1 MSVLRHSF
9 LPRLVRRNSRSLVG
23 LGSTLILVAAVAACG
38 SSKSILAPAN
48 FAKQAN
54 AICADTRAKMDA
66 VTPPTDLASAATQFA
81 KLATISQA
89 GTDDL
94 AALSVAGDS
103 KVTRDAMVDALDKA
117 NILLK
122 AASKAALAGNE
133 DAVNKASDGFNT
145 HIEEVRAVATDAGL
159 DDCAAGGDS
168 ATSNSDPVTSDPSA
182 TDPSTTDPVS
192 AGGIPQY
199 IDAATVLNG
208 WPGQTISP
216 LSEADAADFAASS
229 ATGPNDPIQV
239 VAVGALNVTDDV
251 SGELSFVTLFELDR
265 ELSADERD
273 QFIAGVVGDAS
284 DVTAATIAGVD
295 GVTYTGPGGE
305 ATFLRL
311 TGSTAIL
318 VFAASA
324 ESLQATVTGLFS
336 ANPDL

>member
-1 MSVLRHSF
+1 MLILAAAITACGGSKSF
-9 LPRLVRRNSRSLVG
+9 LS
-23 LGSTLILVAAVAACG
+23 AAD
-38 SSKSILAPAN
+38 

-54 AICADTRAKMDA
+54 AICADTRAQMDA
-66 VTPPTDLASAATQFA
+66 VTPPTDIASAAKQFG

-117 NILLK
+117 NIQLA

-133 DAVNKASDGFNT
+133 DAVNKATDEYTSNIDNLQ
-145 HIEEVRAVATDAGL
+145 AVAADAGL
-159 DDCAAGGDS
+159 DDCSAGGDS
-168 ATSNSDPVTSDPSA
+168 QSSTTDPT
-182 TDPSTTDPVS
+182 TDPSTTDPSTTDPGS

-208 WPGQTISP
+208 WPGQTISG
-216 LSEADAADFAASS
+216 LSDADAADFAASS
-229 ATGPNDPIQV
+229 ATSPSDPIQV
-239 VAVGALNVTDDV
+239 IAVGALNVSDDV

-265 ELSADERD
+265 SLTADEVD
-273 QFIAGVVGDAS
+273 QFISGVVGDAS
-284 DVTAATIAGVD
+284 DVSPVTIAGVD
-295 GVTYTGPGGE
+295 GLTYTGSDGE
-305 ATFLRL
+305 ATFLRV

-318 VFAASA
+318 VFAQSA
-324 ESLQATVTGLFS
+324 AALDATVSGLFT